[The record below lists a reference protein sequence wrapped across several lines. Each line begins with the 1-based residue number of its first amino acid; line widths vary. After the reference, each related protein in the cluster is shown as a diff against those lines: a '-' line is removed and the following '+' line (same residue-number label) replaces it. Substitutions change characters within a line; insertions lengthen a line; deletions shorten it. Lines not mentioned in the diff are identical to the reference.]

1 MGGRSGKQEIKGVGV
16 EGRGSCIYLN
26 GKIWR
31 GKENGMPTLLIY
43 LFKKLNYTS
52 SQKKKK
58 KKLLCA
64 LARHLILLPSNI

>member
-1 MGGRSGKQEIKGVGV
+1 MGGRSGKREIKGVGV

-43 LFKKLNYTS
+43 LKKNYTL
-52 SQKKKK
+52 SQKEQ
-58 KKLLCA
+58 KLLCA
-64 LARHLILLPSNI
+64 LARHPILLPSNI